1 MAAVVD
7 KSVLTLADEKTHKAM
22 PTQFLLASEVRR
34 PEDLEY
40 ADFLLGPQ
48 AEASKALDLLLGVQG
63 WRRFAEQDPNKFREK
78 DADKEEAERL
88 LVMTGQ
94 SPHKTDLAREEVKK
108 IEDETDAR
116 AARLKEQYARA
127 DGEGKAALAD
137 PLYTAAVTRT
147 TWYGD
152 VLERLRLTAT
162 PLACAALAAALL
174 FLVLGLR
181 NGLRRAIPFYAAAA
195 ASVVLLIAVVASHR
209 TDALKPATDVG
220 DAPVAMLGDRSTEV
234 AGTSVGRAGLE
245 GPSRARLGRDEQG

>member
-1 MAAVVD
+1 MNVTPDRSSYVPGEKVKLHVETLDEKGKPAPAVAMAAVVD

-48 AEASKALDLLLGVQG
+48 AKASEALDLLLGVQG

-78 DADKEEAERL
+78 DADKEEADRL

-127 DGEGKAALAD
+127 DEEGKAALAD

-147 TWYGD
+147 EWYGNL
-152 VLERLRLTAT
+152 LERLRLTAT
-162 PLACAALAAALL
+162 PLACTALAAALL

-181 NGLRRAIPFYAAAA
+181 NGLRRA
-195 ASVVLLIAVVASHR
+195 S
-209 TDALKPATDVG
+209 
-220 DAPVAMLGDRSTEV
+220 RSTPPLPP
-234 AGTSVGRAGLE
+234 AWCCLSRSWRRTGRTL
-245 GPSRARLGRDEQG
+245 